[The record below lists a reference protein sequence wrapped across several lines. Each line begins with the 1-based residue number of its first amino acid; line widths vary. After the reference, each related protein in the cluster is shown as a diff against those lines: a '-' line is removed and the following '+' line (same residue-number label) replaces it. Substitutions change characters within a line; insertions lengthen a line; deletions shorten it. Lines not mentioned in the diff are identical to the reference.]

1 MHINFT
7 AIFYIVI
14 GVVMWQVLPGVLS
27 NDQGMDALKSVLR
40 ILGILILIVGVFN
53 FITSLF

>member
-7 AIFYIVI
+7 AIFYIII
-14 GVVMWQVLPGVLS
+14 GVVMWQVLPGVIS
-27 NDQGMDALKSVLR
+27 NGQGMDVIKSILK

-53 FITSLF
+53 LITSLF

>member
-7 AIFYIVI
+7 AIFYIII
-14 GVVMWQVLPGVLS
+14 GVVMWQVLPGVIS
-27 NDQGMDALKSVLR
+27 NGQGTDVIKSILK

-53 FITSLF
+53 LITSLF

>member
-14 GVVMWQVLPGVLS
+14 GVVMWQVLPWVIS
-27 NDQGMDALKSVLR
+27 NGQGTDVIKSILR

>member
-40 ILGILILIVGVFN
+40 ILGILILIAGVFN

>member
-27 NDQGMDALKSVLR
+27 NDQGMNALKSVLR

>member
-7 AIFYIVI
+7 AIFYIII

>member
-7 AIFYIVI
+7 AIFYIII
-14 GVVMWQVLPGVLS
+14 GVVMWQVLPGVIS
-27 NDQGMDALKSVLR
+27 NGQGMDVIKSILK

>member
-7 AIFYIVI
+7 AIFYIII
-14 GVVMWQVLPGVLS
+14 GIVMWRVLPGVIS
-27 NDQGMDALKSVLR
+27 GGQGMDAIRSVLR

-53 FITSLF
+53 LFMSLL